1 MIPLTINGR
10 QITYDGDPDRALMN
24 FLREDMGI
32 ISPKDG
38 CAPQA
43 ACGCC
48 VVQVDDKAML
58 SCVTKMGKLAGKSI
72 TTTEGLGEYRQN
84 VFANAFV
91 KEGGVQCGFCIP
103 GIVMQANT
111 LINRNPEP
119 SRDDIEKC
127 LTPHLCRCTGYKKI
141 VNAIQTAA
149 DAIHSEE
156 EVKMPEV
163 AGGIGTR
170 LPKYQAQDL
179 VLGQHRYVDDIRLE
193 GMKYGALKFS
203 DHPRARIAAMDFQAA
218 LAHPGVFSVFTAED
232 VPGDRHIGLIKQ
244 DWPLMIAV
252 GETTRYVGDVLAVV
266 VAESDAIAREAV
278 ALIDVDYEV
287 LEPVT
292 DMHAAMLEDSPSVHA
307 GGNIL
312 SQSITSRGDL
322 DKAMAEAAFS
332 AQGVYETQMIEHGF
346 MEPEACIAYP
356 TPPKSPPTSQ
366 GGLEVSKQ
374 DLPPLHLD
382 GRDRGGVEVLS
393 QGQGVFEDRVQIAKL
408 LGLPQDQ
415 VRVELVANGGAFGGK
430 EDLSVQGHA
439 ALAAYLMQAPV
450 KVRLTRDESIIMH
463 PKRHPI
469 WMEYSIGCDENG
481 MLTYCKGRFVGDT
494 GAYASVGM
502 KVLERSAGHATGAY
516 NFPVTDIVSTAVYT
530 NNLPCG
536 AMRGFGV
543 NQTAF
548 ALESCID
555 DLCEQGGF
563 DRWQFR
569 YQNALDDGDMTATG
583 QVIEAGAGAKATLE
597 AVEDEFRAAKFAG
610 IACGIKN
617 TGIGNGMPDSSKVTI
632 SVVATPPKSPPTS
645 QGGLAH
651 SGQDFHPPYLDG
663 GDRGGVGR
671 PEGENLDG
679 IKVIIDH
686 GWTEMGQGVHTMA
699 VQTLVTET
707 GIDPSLI
714 EARVETSSEMVTGMT
729 TASRATSLIGNAI
742 IDACKRFKADLEYHK
757 LGELVGRRYEGE
769 FTVDWTTKPGAMV
782 EKVYT
787 HYSYSYATQVVI
799 LDEAGQVEK
808 IIAAHDAGKIFNPT
822 LFEGQLEGSI
832 HMGLGY
838 AISEDLPMEGGYPK
852 STMLRKCGILRAKDM
867 PEMEVIGVEVPDP
880 YGPYGAK
887 GVGEIGLVPTAG
899 AVANALYQFDGQRR
913 HKLPMKLPRK
923 RPPRRARSNGGN
935 GKR

>member
-1 MIPLTINGR
+1 MIHFHLNGR
-10 QITYDGDPDRALMN
+10 AIGYDGDPELPLLTW
-24 FLREDMGI
+24 LRDEMGI

-48 VVQVDDKAML
+48 VVQVDDKAL
-58 SCVTKMGKLAGKSI
+58 LACVTKMDKLAGKSI

-91 KEGGVQCGFCIP
+91 REGGVQCGFCIP
-103 GIVMQANT
+103 GIVMQANN
-111 LINRNPEP
+111 LINQNPEP
-119 SRDDIEKC
+119 SRADIEKS

-141 VNAIQTAA
+141 VDAIQCAA
-149 DAIHSEE
+149 EAIRNEE
-156 EVKMPEV
+156 EVDLPEV
-163 AGGIGTR
+163 DGSIGTR

-179 VLGQHRYVDDIRLE
+179 VLGQHRYVDDIRMDGLVV
-193 GMKYGALKFS
+193 GALKFS
-203 DHPRARIAAMDFQAA
+203 DHPRAVVRAMDASAA
-218 LAHPGVFSVFTAED
+218 LAHPGVLRVITADEI
-232 VPGDRHIGLIKQ
+232 PGDRHIGLIRQ
-244 DWPLMIAV
+244 DWPLMIGV
-252 GETTRYVGDVLAVV
+252 GETTRYVGDVLACV
-266 VAESDAIAREAV
+266 VAETDAIAREAV
-278 ALIDVDYEV
+278 ALIEVDYQV

-292 DMHAAMLEDSPSVHA
+292 DMHKAMLADSPSLHE

-322 DKAMAEAAFS
+322 DAAMSGAAYTS
-332 AQGVYETQMIEHGF
+332 HGIYETQMIEHGF

-356 TPPKSPPTSQ
+356 SSPR
-366 GGLEVSKQ
+366 
-374 DLPPLHLD
+374 LD
-382 GRDRGGVEVLS
+382 GGTEGGFRRGLEVLS

-408 LGLPQDQ
+408 LGLPQEAIN
-415 VRVELVANGGAFGGK
+415 VVLVPNGGAFGGK

-439 ALAAYLMQAPV
+439 ALAAHLMGLPV
-450 KVRLTRDESIIMH
+450 KVRLTRDESILMH

-469 WMEYSIGCDENG
+469 WMEYTIGCDDEG
-481 MLTYCKGRFVGDT
+481 MLTFCKGRFVGDT

-516 NFPVTDIVSTAVYT
+516 NFPVTDILSTAVYT

-583 QVIEAGAGAKATLE
+583 QIIEAGAGAKATLE
-597 AVEDEFRAAKFAG
+597 AVKDEFQNAKFAG

-617 TGIGNGMPDSSKVTI
+617 TGIGNGMPDSSKVTL
-632 SVVATPPKSPPTS
+632 SVVEAPP
-645 QGGLAH
+645 Q
-651 SGQDFHPPYLDG
+651 
-663 GDRGGVGR
+663 VN
-671 PEGENLDG
+671 GEQA
-679 IKVIIDH
+679 KVIIDH

-699 VQTLVTET
+699 VQALITET
-707 GIDPSLI
+707 GIDPSMI
-714 EARVETSSEMVTGMT
+714 EVRVATESEMITGMT
-729 TASRATSLIGNAI
+729 TASRGTSLVGNAI

-757 LGELVGRRYEGE
+757 LEQLVGRQYEGE

-787 HYSYSYATQVVI
+787 HYSYSYATQLVI
-799 LDEAGQVEK
+799 LDDDGQVEK
-808 IIAAHDAGKIFNPT
+808 IVAAHDAGRIFNPT

-838 AISEDLPMEGGYPK
+838 AISEDLPLQDGVPK

-867 PEMEVIGVEVPDP
+867 PEMEIIGVEVPDP

-899 AVANALYQFDGQRR
+899 AVANALYQFDGNRR

-923 RPPRRARSNGGN
+923 RPVRRR
-935 GKR
+935 

>member
-1 MIPLTINGR
+1 MIEFMLNGEMT
-10 QITYDGDPDRALMN
+10 QYDGDPARPLMN
-24 FLREDMGI
+24 VLREDMGI

-48 VVQVDDKAML
+48 VVQVDDKALL
-58 SCVTKMGKLAGKSI
+58 SCVTKMEKIAGKSV

-91 KEGGVQCGFCIP
+91 TEGGVQCGFCIP
-103 GIVMQANT
+103 GIVMQANN
-111 LINRNPEP
+111 LINRNPDP
-119 SRDDIEKC
+119 SRAEIEKA

-141 VNAIQTAA
+141 VNAIETAA
-149 DAIHSEE
+149 DAIRNEE
-156 EVKMPEV
+156 EVPIPECD
-163 AGGIGTR
+163 GRIGSR
-170 LPKYQAQDL
+170 LPKYQAGDL
-179 VLGQHRYVDDIRLE
+179 VLGQHRYVDDIRME
-193 GMKYGALKFS
+193 GMRIGALKFS
-203 DHPRARIAAMDFQAA
+203 DHPRAVVRSMDLSAA
-218 LAHPGVFSVFTAED
+218 LAHPGVTRIFTADD

-244 DWPLMIAV
+244 DWPLMIGV
-252 GETTRYVGDVLAVV
+252 GETTRYVGDVLALV

-278 ALIDVDYEV
+278 ELIEIDYEV
-287 LEPVT
+287 LEAVT
-292 DMHAAMLEDSPSVHA
+292 DMHAALGAESPSVHE
-307 GGNIL
+307 GGNVL
-312 SQSITSRGDL
+312 SQSITNRGDL
-322 DKAMAEAAFS
+322 ETAMAES
-332 AQGVYETQMIEHGF
+332 AYTTTGVYETQMIEHGF

-356 TPPKSPPTSQ
+356 TPPKSPPKHQ
-366 GGLEVSKQ
+366 GGLGTSLQ
-374 DLPPLHLD
+374 SSPHSY
-382 GRDRGGVEVLS
+382 GGAEGGGITVLS

-408 LGLPQDQ
+408 LGLPQAD
-415 VRVELVANGGAFGGK
+415 VNVILVSNGGAFGGK

-439 ALAAYLMQAPV
+439 ALAAYLMGEPV

-469 WMEYSIGCDENG
+469 WMEYTIGCDENG
-481 MLTYCKGRFVGDT
+481 MLTFCKGRFVGDT

-516 NFPVTDIVSTAVYT
+516 NFPVTDIESTAVYT

-563 DRWQFR
+563 DRWEFR
-569 YQNALDDGDMTATG
+569 YKNALDDGDMTATG

-597 AVEDEFRAAKFAG
+597 AVKNEFRNARFAG

-617 TGIGNGMPDSSKVTI
+617 TGIGNGMPDSSQVTV
-632 SVVATPPKSPPTS
+632 SVVPHPKSLP
-645 QGGLAH
+645 H
-651 SGQDFHPPYLDG
+651 K
-663 GDRGGVGR
+663 
-671 PEGENLDG
+671 EGETSKQKAPPSLPVG
-679 IKVIIDH
+679 EGAGGWGGPVKVIIDH

-699 VQTLVTET
+699 VQALVTET
-707 GIDPSLI
+707 GLDPALV
-714 EARVETSSEMVTGMT
+714 EVRVETNSEMVTGMT

-742 IDACKRFKADLEYHK
+742 IDACREFKADLKKHSLE
-757 LGELVGRRYEGE
+757 ELVGKRYVGA

-838 AISEDLPMEGGYPK
+838 AISEDLPMEDGRPK
-852 STMLRKCGILRAKDM
+852 STMLRKCGILRARDM

-899 AVANALYQFDGQRR
+899 AVANALYQFDGVRR

-923 RPPRRARSNGGN
+923 RPVRRSNGRNGSN
-935 GKR
+935 GKS